1 MPTKLPCCHRS
12 QVDKDKFGDVVTD
25 FANPGALT
33 TAELRSARAALQMQ
47 EDVISFVRRM
57 AQGRCDLARDEQRRR
72 VDGTPAS
79 GMSVVDI
86 ANVFGQEHGGGSSRP
101 PRETNISAEHLLVV
115 ELEKLCEKVGFGELR
130 TLDDDALEDAVKQI
144 ENFELL
150 RSVERKSLFVKIDTL
165 TTELV
170 KRYKDGGANVDSLLT
185 D

>member
-1 MPTKLPCCHRS
+1 MTEV
-12 QVDKDKFGDVVTD
+12 VDPS
-25 FANPGALT
+25 AMS

-72 VDGTPAS
+72 TDGTPAS

-101 PRETNISAEHLLVV
+101 PRETNISAEHELVV
-115 ELEKLCEKVGFGELR
+115 ELEKLCERVGFGELR
-130 TLDDDALEDAVKQI
+130 TLDDDALESAIAEI
-144 ENFELL
+144 EKFELA
-150 RSVERKSLFVKIDTL
+150 RSAERKNLFAKIDSL
-165 TTELV
+165 TSELV
-170 KRYKDGGANVDSLLT
+170 KRYKDGGANIDALLN

>member
-1 MPTKLPCCHRS
+1 MT
-12 QVDKDKFGDVVTD
+12 DVT
-25 FANPGALT
+25 NPDAMT
-33 TAELRSARAALQMQ
+33 TAELRSARAELQMQ

-79 GMSVVDI
+79 GMSVIDI

-101 PRETNISAEHLLVV
+101 PRETNISADHPLVV
-115 ELEKLCEKVGFGELR
+115 ELEKLCETVGFGELR
-130 TLDDDALEDAVKQI
+130 TLEDEALESAINQI
-144 ENFELL
+144 EQFELT
-150 RSVERKSLFVKIDTL
+150 RSAERKNLFSKIDAL

-170 KRYKDGGANVDSLLT
+170 KRYKAGGANVDSLLT

>member
-1 MPTKLPCCHRS
+1 MTN
-12 QVDKDKFGDVVTD
+12 VT
-25 FANPGALT
+25 NPGAMT
-33 TAELRSARAALQMQ
+33 TTELRSARAELQMQ

-79 GMSVVDI
+79 GMSVIDI

-101 PRETNISAEHLLVV
+101 PRETNISADHPLVV
-115 ELEKLCEKVGFGELR
+115 ELEKLCETVGFGELR
-130 TLDDDALEDAVKQI
+130 TLEDEALESAINQI
-144 ENFELL
+144 EQFELT
-150 RSVERKSLFVKIDTL
+150 RSAERKNLFSKIDAL

-170 KRYKDGGANVDSLLT
+170 KRYKDGGANVDSLLS

>member
-1 MPTKLPCCHRS
+1 MTVL
-12 QVDKDKFGDVVTD
+12 GDPN
-25 FANPGALT
+25 AMT
-33 TAELRSARAALQMQ
+33 TAELRSARANLQMQ

-101 PRETNISAEHLLVV
+101 PRETNISADHELVV
-115 ELEKLCEKVGFGELR
+115 ELESLCERVGFGELR
-130 TLDDDALEDAVKQI
+130 TLDDDALESAIAEI
-144 ENFELL
+144 EKFELA
-150 RSVERKSLFVKIDTL
+150 RSAERKSLFAKIDAL

-170 KRYKDGGANVDSLLT
+170 KRYKDGGANVETLLT

>member
-1 MPTKLPCCHRS
+1 MT
-12 QVDKDKFGDVVTD
+12 DVT
-25 FANPGALT
+25 NPDAMT
-33 TAELRSARAALQMQ
+33 TAELRSARAELQMQ

-79 GMSVVDI
+79 GMSVIDI

-101 PRETNISAEHLLVV
+101 PRETNISAGHPLVV
-115 ELEKLCEKVGFGELR
+115 ELEKLCETVGFGELR
-130 TLDDDALEDAVKQI
+130 TLDDEALESAIDQI
-144 ENFELL
+144 EQFELT
-150 RSVERKSLFVKIDTL
+150 RSAERKNLFSKIDAL

-170 KRYKDGGANVDSLLT
+170 KRYKDGGANIDSLLS

>member
-1 MPTKLPCCHRS
+1 MT
-12 QVDKDKFGDVVTD
+12 DVT
-25 FANPGALT
+25 NPDAMT
-33 TAELRSARAALQMQ
+33 TAELRSARAELQMQ

-79 GMSVVDI
+79 GMSVIDI

-101 PRETNISAEHLLVV
+101 PRETNISPDHPLVV
-115 ELEKLCEKVGFGELR
+115 ELEKLCETVGFGELR
-130 TLDDDALEDAVKQI
+130 TLDDEALESAINQI
-144 ENFELL
+144 EQFELT
-150 RSVERKSLFVKIDTL
+150 RSAERKNLFSKIDAL

-170 KRYKDGGANVDSLLT
+170 KRYKDGGANVDSLLS

>member
-1 MPTKLPCCHRS
+1 MT
-12 QVDKDKFGDVVTD
+12 DVT
-25 FANPGALT
+25 NPDAMT
-33 TAELRSARAALQMQ
+33 TTELRSARAELQMQ

-79 GMSVVDI
+79 GMSVIDI

-101 PRETNISAEHLLVV
+101 PRETNISADHPLVV
-115 ELEKLCEKVGFGELR
+115 ELEKLCETVGFGELR
-130 TLDDDALEDAVKQI
+130 TLEDEALESAINQI
-144 ENFELL
+144 EQFELT
-150 RSVERKSLFVKIDTL
+150 RSAERKNLFSKIDAL

-170 KRYKDGGANVDSLLT
+170 KRYKDGGANVDSLLS

>member
-1 MPTKLPCCHRS
+1 MI
-12 QVDKDKFGDVVTD
+12 DV
-25 FANPGALT
+25 ANPSAMT
-33 TAELRSARAALQMQ
+33 TAELRSARSALQLQ

-101 PRETNISAEHLLVV
+101 PRETNISADHQLVV
-115 ELEKLCEKVGFGELR
+115 ELEKLCESVGFGELR
-130 TLDDDALEDAVKQI
+130 TLADDALESAINQI
-144 ENFELL
+144 EQFELI
-150 RSVERKSLFVKIDTL
+150 RSAERKNLFAKIDSL
-165 TTELV
+165 TSELV
-170 KRYKDGGANVDSLLT
+170 KRYKHGGANIDTLLT